1 MNDGVWREWVD
12 CRLCGSRDFRRLF
25 AAERSGRQVVR
36 CRRCGL
42 VFYNP
47 QPSAAQAT
55 ALYSP
60 DYFDTDFP
68 QSGADVQVRLAHRRL
83 DRIERE
89 VRVGSLLD
97 VGSGRGRF
105 LGIALQRGWNAVG
118 LDVSSVAAAMARSA
132 SGARVFEGE
141 LNGPRPSELGPIDVI
156 TLWDVLEHLGNPV
169 AALGAARDWLKP
181 DGLLVVQTQNVN
193 SVTASWMGS
202 RWEQFVQYHLYHF
215 SSSTLRSALERS
227 GFEQI
232 RIEDVAQFTAPDADD
247 MPNAACATTTVLRR
261 CLQRVRDRLY
271 TLAGHDAFNIMVAT
285 ARRPTGMLR
294 W

>member
-1 MNDGVWREWVD
+1 MTDPDWREWVD

-47 QPSAAQAT
+47 QPSAAQAA
-55 ALYSP
+55 ALYST
-60 DYFDTDFP
+60 DYFETDFP
-68 QSGADVQVRLAHRRL
+68 ESGAEAQVRLAHRRL

-89 VRVGSLLD
+89 VCVGSLLD

-105 LGIALQRGWNAVG
+105 LSVALQRGWNAVG
-118 LDVSSVAAAMARSA
+118 LDVSPAAAAMARTA

-141 LNGPRPSELGPIDVI
+141 LSGPPPPELGPVDVI
-156 TLWDVLEHLGNPV
+156 TLWDVLEHLGDPV
-169 AALGAARDWLKP
+169 GALGAALDWLKP
-181 DGLLVVQTQNVN
+181 GGLLVVQTQNVN
-193 SVTASWMGS
+193 SVTASWMRS
-202 RWEQFVQYHLYHF
+202 RWEQFVEFHLYHF
-215 SSSTLRSALERS
+215 SSSTLRMALERS

-232 RIEDVAQFTAPDADD
+232 RIEDVARYRASGADD
-247 MPNAACATTTVLRR
+247 VPTAASEATAVVRGW
-261 CLQRVRDRLY
+261 LQRVRDRLY
-271 TLAGHDAFNIMVAT
+271 ILAGRDAFNVMVAT
-285 ARRPTGMLR
+285 ARRPMEITR